1 MACGSGVQLHQTQV
15 PNPAF
20 EPFQETLAFS
30 TVWQAENAILQL
42 AQDNRVDQNVSLVLF
57 EPVHHARQRLF
68 ARRFTE
74 DVRVDEKSSHRVSVD
89 SDAMGSNQS
98 FSGQARSQST
108 SLWLSGSTIRVSR

>member
-1 MACGSGVQLHQTQV
+1 VEV
-15 PNPAF
+15 PYPTL
-20 EPFQETLAFS
+20 EPFQEALAFS

-57 EPVHHARQRLF
+57 EPVQHASQRL
-68 ARRFTE
+68 AACRFTE
-74 DVRVDEKSSHRVSVD
+74 DVCIDEKSSHRVSVD